1 MALLINRTQA
11 DKASSAFTAKM
22 TRINVH
28 ITTRQADLA
37 DIDTLAPLFD
47 AYRQFYGRASD
58 LSGARAFLHA
68 RLHHGESV
76 VFLAFDA
83 AGQAVG
89 FTQLY
94 PSFSSTAMARIFV
107 LNDLFV
113 CASARQQGV
122 GTGLLTAAADHAR
135 SAGAVRLTLSTATTN
150 ATAQAVYA
158 AAGWERETQFHVYNL
173 TV

>member
-1 MALLINRTQA
+1 
-11 DKASSAFTAKM
+11 M
-22 TRINVH
+22 TVTNMP

-37 DIDTLAPLFD
+37 DLDTLAPLFD
-47 AYRQFYGRASD
+47 AYRQFYGRTSD
-58 LSGARAFLHA
+58 LSGAHAFLHA

-83 AGQAVG
+83 GGQAVG

-122 GTGLLTAAADHAR
+122 GTSLLTAAADHAR

-158 AAGWERETQFHVYNL
+158 AAGWQRDTQFHTYNL
-173 TV
+173 ALLA